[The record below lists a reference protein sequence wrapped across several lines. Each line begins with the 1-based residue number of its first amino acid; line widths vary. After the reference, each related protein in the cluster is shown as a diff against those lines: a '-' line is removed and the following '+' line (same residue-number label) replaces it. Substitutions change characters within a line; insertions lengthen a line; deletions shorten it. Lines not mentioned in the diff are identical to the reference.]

1 MLIMMIKKYLCE
13 CISCGAHT
21 MARGK
26 RVGDVLELT
35 DKCPK
40 CGGQLIRVYEGES
53 VSTSMAT
60 SEDSRY
66 FEEQMLHSNPAIMR
80 RDPLEESDLGVQKSN
95 RRL

>member
-1 MLIMMIKKYLCE
+1 MIVKRYQCE
-13 CISCGAHT
+13 CPICHREVMAKGKLVNGAIEIEETCSNGHKPVKLVRT
-21 MARGK
+21 FANAK
-26 RVGDVLELT
+26 
-35 DKCPK
+35 
-40 CGGQLIRVYEGES
+40 

-80 RDPLEESDLGVQKSN
+80 RDPLEESDLGVQESN